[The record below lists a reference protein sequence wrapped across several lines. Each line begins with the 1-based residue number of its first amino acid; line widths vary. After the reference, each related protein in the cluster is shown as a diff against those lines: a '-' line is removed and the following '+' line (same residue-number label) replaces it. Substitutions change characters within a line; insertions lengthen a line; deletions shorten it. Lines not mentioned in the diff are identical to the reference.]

1 MKKYYWDSS
10 AMINAAVSDT
20 AAERFDADTHFA
32 RAHNLSEFFAI
43 MTGRGVEIR
52 GLGARAVW
60 SPKDARKWLR
70 DFVSKVMIV
79 EVSAG
84 ELLDGLELS
93 GSKVVGARVYDYG
106 HALAAVKAGADV
118 VLTRNRSDFEGLT
131 GTAVI
136 EHP

>member
-10 AMINAAVSDT
+10 AMINAAVSD
-20 AAERFDADTHFA
+20 AVAKRLDADTHVA

-60 SPKDARKWLR
+60 SPKDASEWLR
-70 DFVSKVMIV
+70 EFASKATIV
-79 EVSAG
+79 ELTAG
-84 ELLDGLELS
+84 ELLDGLDKAS
-93 GSKVVGARVYDYG
+93 SKVLGARVYDYG
-106 HALAAVKAGADV
+106 HVLAAVKAGADV
-118 VLTRNRSDFEGLT
+118 VLTRNPSDFMGFT

>member
-10 AMINAAVSDT
+10 AIINAAVSD
-20 AAERFDADTHFA
+20 AVAQRLDADVHLA
-32 RAHNLSEFFAI
+32 RTHNLSEFFAI
-43 MTGRGVEIR
+43 MTGRGLEIR

-60 SPKDARKWLR
+60 SPQDARKWLQ
-70 DFVSKVMIV
+70 DFASKVTMV
-79 EVSAG
+79 ELSAK
-84 ELLDGLELS
+84 EWLEGLERA
-93 GSKVVGARVYDYG
+93 GSKVAGARIYDYG

-118 VLTRNRSDFEGLT
+118 VLTRNRPDFEGLT

>member
-1 MKKYYWDSS
+1 MKKYYWNTS
-10 AMINAAVSDT
+10 AMINAAVSD
-20 AAERFDADTHFA
+20 AVAQRLDADTHLA
-32 RAHNLSEFFAI
+32 RTHNLSEFFAI

-52 GLGARAVW
+52 GLQARAIW

-70 DFVSKVMIV
+70 AFVSKVTIV
-79 EVSAG
+79 DLSAG
-84 ELLDGLELS
+84 EWLDGLDEA
-93 GSKVVGARVYDYG
+93 GSKVLGARVYDYG

>member
-1 MKKYYWDSS
+1 MKKYYWDTS
-10 AMINAAVSDT
+10 AMINAAVSE
-20 AAERFDADTHFA
+20 AVAERLDADTHLA
-32 RAHNLSEFFAI
+32 RSHNLSEFFAI

-52 GLGARAVW
+52 ALGARAVW

-70 DFVSKVMIV
+70 DFVSKVTLV
-79 EVSAG
+79 EWSAG
-84 ELLDGLELS
+84 EWLDGLEQA

-118 VLTRNRSDFEGLT
+118 VLTRNRSDFEGFT

>member
-10 AMINAAVSDT
+10 AMINAAVSEVV
-20 AAERFDADTHFA
+20 AKRLDANTHMA
-32 RAHNLSEFFAI
+32 RGHNLSEFFAI

-60 SPKDARKWLR
+60 SPKDAGKWLR
-70 DFVSKVMIV
+70 DFASKVTIV
-79 EVSAG
+79 ELSAMEWLNG
-84 ELLDGLELS
+84 LDKA

-106 HALAAVKAGADV
+106 HALAAVKTGANV
-118 VLTRNRSDFEGLT
+118 VLTRNPSDFAGLT
-131 GTAVI
+131 GTAAI

>member
-10 AMINAAVSDT
+10 AMINAAVSD
-20 AAERFDADTHFA
+20 AVAQRLDADAHLA

-43 MTGRGVEIR
+43 MTGRGVELR

-60 SPKDARKWLR
+60 SPKDASKWLR
-70 DFVSKVMIV
+70 DFASKVTIV
-79 EVSAG
+79 ELTAG
-84 ELLDGLELS
+84 ELLDGLDEA
-93 GSKVVGARVYDYG
+93 GAKVLGARVYDYG

-118 VLTRNRSDFEGLT
+118 VLTRNPADFEGFT